1 VAEQQDY
8 LRGDFERVSPLR
20 PRRSQKRDDEPVV
33 KTKASQ
39 PAPPA
44 QAAPS
49 AEPPPAAEAPPAA
62 PTHETPAEPRDGEKP
77 AAAQVSSPAEAATEP
92 APAPERSAEPAPVQL
107 AESAP
112 ARAEAPKSAEAP
124 TGAGLEAALEA
135 DLTTFLKESA
145 EIQAAAVVSLDGFI
159 MAAALPND
167 LEEDRVAA
175 MSAAILAL
183 GERAA
188 SELRRGRL
196 SQVFIEGE
204 KGYVL
209 LMSCGNRAAL
219 VAMAARDAKL
229 GLVFYDMKRAAGA
242 IAQALAAG

>member
-1 VAEQQDY
+1 MAEQQDY

-20 PRRSQKRDDEPVV
+20 PRRSQRRDDEPVV
-33 KTKASQ
+33 KTKTDEPSV
-39 PAPPA
+39 
-44 QAAPS
+44 AAKE
-49 AEPPPAAEAPPAA
+49 APAAEPAPTAAPPSEAL
-62 PTHETPAEPRDGEKP
+62 AEPRDGEKP
-77 AAAQVSSPAEAATEP
+77 AAPAGAEIPAAPPPAEAPPEGQ
-92 APAPERSAEPAPVQL
+92 APA
-107 AESAP
+107 
-112 ARAEAPKSAEAP
+112 
-124 TGAGLEAALEA
+124 GAGLEAALGG
-135 DLTTFLKESA
+135 DLAAFLKESA

-159 MAAALPND
+159 MAAALPAD

-209 LMSCGNRAAL
+209 LMSCGSRAAL
-219 VAMAARDAKL
+219 VAMAAKNAKL

>member
-33 KTKASQ
+33 KTKAAEPASTAESV
-39 PAPPA
+39 PAAAPPRE
-44 QAAPS
+44 AP
-49 AEPPPAAEAPPAA
+49 AEPP
-62 PTHETPAEPRDGEKP
+62 DGEKP
-77 AAAQVSSPAEAATEP
+77 AAAAPQPTPAAPAKEAAAEPAQEAGAAPAPAEAA
-92 APAPERSAEPAPVQL
+92 PAPV
-107 AESAP
+107 
-112 ARAEAPKSAEAP
+112 EAPVETKAP
-124 TGAGLEAALEA
+124 TGAGLEAALGA
-135 DLTTFLKESA
+135 DLATFLKESA

-159 MAAALPND
+159 MAAALPAD

-209 LMSCGNRAAL
+209 LMSCGSRAAL
-219 VAMAARDAKL
+219 VAMAAKDAKL